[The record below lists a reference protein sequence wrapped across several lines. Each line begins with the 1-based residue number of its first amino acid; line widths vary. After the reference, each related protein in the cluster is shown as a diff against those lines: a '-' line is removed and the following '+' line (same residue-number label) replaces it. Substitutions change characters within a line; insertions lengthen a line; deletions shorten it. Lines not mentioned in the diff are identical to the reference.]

1 MGSGNSLW
9 QRLDTTWRLL
19 FKELSAFG
27 VVGIVCFFIDIGLFQ
42 LFYANLG
49 WGAVTSKVLA
59 TLVSMTVAYVGHRYW
74 SFSHRARTN
83 VKREYVLFAVI
94 NGATLLLSAAI
105 VAFVA
110 YPLGQKNVVVLQAAN
125 ITAIVAGTVL
135 RYLAYRRWVFPAH
148 ESVAEAETAQP
159 STVPR
164 LVEPY

>member
-1 MGSGNSLW
+1 MGS
-9 QRLDTTWRLL
+9 TWRLL

-105 VAFVA
+105 VAVVR
-110 YPLGQKNVVVLQAAN
+110 YPLQQDSVVVLQAAN

-148 ESVAEAETAQP
+148 ETVAEAEATEP
-159 STVPR
+159 SAVPR